1 MGATSVNSGASPA
14 PSSAAVHAQGDF
26 SSSPAPDLL
35 VDLVRRHFTGTLRVE
50 RSGIVKVLYFSQG
63 DLACASSN
71 AEEDRLGNILVRS
84 GRLSAEQLAHAK
96 ARQSAKTSIG
106 NTLVELGFITAAELL
121 DGARQQVEEILLDLV
136 GWGEGTY
143 LAREVGLSRE
153 VVNLGLPGRSLLVR
167 ALQQAPDRDLVVER
181 LGSMDAVLSRVEP
194 FDEPARALD
203 FGLPVDATLAA
214 VDGQRSVRAICEAAG
229 IDDFQTCKV
238 LYTLL
243 AFGLVQHAAPAPAR
257 ELIFVE
263 GELQSGEEIPR
274 AGERLS
280 RRARRQAAGSNGA
293 AKVPPLTAVP
303 PPPPVEEESPT
314 PTPRAFESAT
324 PEPAAET
331 PDEQTPA
338 GIPGAPPRRSTR
350 RLVWGGALALGLV
363 ALLAGIL
370 YFTYFRPILSS
381 DDAEEARLLAALME
395 EAQQEGARVPDA
407 SSPRENAT
415 GAPPT
420 VRPPHETAAA
430 PPPAP
435 SPRQEVGTAPP
446 PKEAAA
452 GPAPHA
458 NAPPRPAPRGAPALE
473 KSPLPTMLMTDGNFR
488 RALELVPQRRF
499 TEAAESFQR
508 ALQAQSSGTHT
519 VQLLLACQDSTLGKA
534 YERAPGRTLYFVQ
547 TTFRGETC
555 YRLFDGLYSSEAEA
569 RRNLEDVPAVF
580 FQDGN
585 QPVVVRA
592 PRR

>member
-1 MGATSVNSGASPA
+1 VNSGASPA
-14 PSSAAVHAQGDF
+14 PSSAAVHTQGDF

-96 ARQSAKTSIG
+96 AKQSARTSIG

-121 DGARQQVEEILLDLV
+121 DGARQQVEEIVRDLV

-143 LAREVGLSRE
+143 LAREVSLSRE

-203 FGLPVDATLAA
+203 FGFPVEAILAA

-243 AFGLVQHAAPAPAR
+243 AFGLVQHATPAPAR

-280 RRARRQAAGSNGA
+280 RRARRQADGSNRS
-293 AKVPPLTAVP
+293 AKVPALTAVP
-303 PPPPVEEESPT
+303 PPPPVEEEPFT
-314 PTPRAFESAT
+314 PTPPAFESAT

-338 GIPGAPPRRSTR
+338 GIPGAPPRRSAR

-370 YFTYFRPILSS
+370 YFTYFRSTLSS

-395 EAQQEGARVPDA
+395 EARQEGAQVPEA
-407 SSPRENAT
+407 TPRKTA
-415 GAPPT
+415 
-420 VRPPHETAAA
+420 AAA
-430 PPPAP
+430 PPPV
-435 SPRQEVGTAPP
+435 SSLRQEAGTAPP

-452 GPAPHA
+452 GPAPQA
-458 NAPPRPAPRGAPALE
+458 AAPPRPAPREASALE
-473 KSPLPTMLMTDGNFR
+473 KPPLPTMLITDGNFR

-508 ALQAQSSGTHT
+508 ALQAQSTGTHT
-519 VQLLLACQDSTLGKA
+519 VQLLLACQDSTLEKA
-534 YERAPGRTLYFVQ
+534 YERALGRTLYFVQ
-547 TTFRGETC
+547 TTFRGQTC

-569 RRNLEDVPAVF
+569 RRNLEDIPAVF

-585 QPVVVRA
+585 QPVVVRV

>member
-14 PSSAAVHAQGDF
+14 PSSPAVHAQGDF

-96 ARQSAKTSIG
+96 AKQSQRTSIG

-121 DGARQQVEEILLDLV
+121 DGARQQVEEIVSDLV

-153 VVNLGLPGRSLLVR
+153 VVNLGLPGRGVLVR
-167 ALQQAPDRDLVVER
+167 ALQQAAERDLVVDR

-203 FGLPVDATLAA
+203 FGFPVDTILSA
-214 VDGQRSVRAICEAAG
+214 VDGQRSVRAICETAG

-243 AFGLVQHAAPAPAR
+243 AFGLVQRAAPAPAR

-280 RRARRQAAGSNGA
+280 RRARRQGAESNGS
-293 AKVPPLTAVP
+293 AKVPALAAVP
-303 PPPPVEEESPT
+303 PPPPVEEEFPA
-314 PTPRAFESAT
+314 PTPRAFESAA

-331 PDEQTPA
+331 PDEQAPA
-338 GIPGAPPRRSTR
+338 GVPGAPPRRSTR

-370 YFTYFRPILSS
+370 YFTYFRPTLSAG
-381 DDAEEARLLAALME
+381 DAEEARLLAALME
-395 EAQQEGARVPDA
+395 EARQEGPQVPDT
-407 SSPRENAT
+407 SPRD
-415 GAPPT
+415 
-420 VRPPHETAAA
+420 TAAA
-430 PPPAP
+430 TPPPVP
-435 SPRQEVGTAPP
+435 PPREEAGTTPP

-452 GPAPHA
+452 GPAPHVV
-458 NAPPRPAPRGAPALE
+458 APARAAPREAPALE

-488 RALELVPQRRF
+488 RALELVPRRRF
-499 TEAAESFQR
+499 AEAAESFQR
-508 ALQAQSSGTHT
+508 ALQVQSSGTHT
-519 VQLLLACQDSTLGKA
+519 VQLLLACQDSTLEKA

-547 TTFRGETC
+547 TTFRGQTC

-569 RRNLEDVPAVF
+569 RRNLENVPAVF